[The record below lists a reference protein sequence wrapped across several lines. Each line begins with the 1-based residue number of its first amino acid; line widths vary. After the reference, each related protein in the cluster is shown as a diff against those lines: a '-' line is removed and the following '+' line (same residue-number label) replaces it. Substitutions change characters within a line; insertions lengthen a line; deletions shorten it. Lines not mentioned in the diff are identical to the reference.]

1 VTDST
6 RASKRDATGSGA
18 GLSGAGLGSGSAER
32 LTIGKVLTE
41 LSGDFPDVSASKIR
55 YLEAEGLITPHRTA
69 SGYRTFSPSDV
80 QRLRYILSAQ
90 RDRFWPLKV
99 IGEALDALDRGLTD
113 PDEPRVAPEGA
124 LAADGTDHPG
134 GPSPVPATPGTSRPG
149 RPRPPSPRPDPEVPT
164 AADLLTRHTVSLTGP
179 EVREA
184 TGLDA
189 ETFLALETF
198 GLLQSD
204 ASGHFGEDALAVAAA
219 ARTLSAHGLEA
230 RHLRPFRT
238 AADREIGL
246 AEQVLA
252 TRRGKGTRDERTAEI
267 VSACLA
273 LHVALVR
280 SGLSR

>member
-1 VTDST
+1 MSEGST
-6 RASKRDATGSGA
+6 PGVGGTGPGAAASD
-18 GLSGAGLGSGSAER
+18 R
-32 LTIGKVLTE
+32 LTIGKVLAA
-41 LSGDFPDVSASKIR
+41 LADDFPDVSASKIR
-55 YLEAEGLITPHRTA
+55 FLEAEGLVTPQRTA
-69 SGYRTFSPSDV
+69 SGYRTFSQADV
-80 QRLRYILSAQ
+80 QRLRYILQAQ

-113 PDEPRVAPEGA
+113 DPGPVTSPDSPGAPGS
-124 LAADGTDHPG
+124 AAT
-134 GPSPVPATPGTSRPG
+134 TRPG
-149 RPRPPSPRPDPEVPT
+149 RPRPPSPRPDPEVPSPRS
-164 AADLLTRHTVSLTGP
+164 LLERHTVSLTGA

-184 TGLDA
+184 TGLDP
-189 ETFLALETF
+189 ETFVALETY

-204 ASGHFGEDALAVAAA
+204 AHGHYGEDALAVAGA
-219 ARTLSAHGLEA
+219 ARALAAHGLEA

-252 TRRGKGTRDERTAEI
+252 TRHGGGTREERAAEI

>member
-1 VTDST
+1 MGARGVEVSGGSA
-6 RASKRDATGSGA
+6 ASSRGA
-18 GLSGAGLGSGSAER
+18 GPAQPSSER
-32 LTIGKVLTE
+32 LTIGKVIAE
-41 LSGDFPDVSASKIR
+41 LADDFPDVSASKIR
-55 YLEAEGLITPHRTA
+55 YLEAEGLVTPQRTA
-69 SGYRTFSPSDV
+69 SGYRTFSQADL
-80 QRLRYILSAQ
+80 QRLRYILRAQ

-99 IGEALDALDRGLTD
+99 IGEALDALDRGLTED
-113 PDEPRVAPEGA
+113 P
-124 LAADGTDHPG
+124 
-134 GPSPVPATPGTSRPG
+134 GPPATDAQPRPG
-149 RPRPPSPRPDPEVPT
+149 RPRPPAPRPDPEVPSPER
-164 AADLLTRHTVSLTGP
+164 LLERHTVSLTGA

-184 TGLDA
+184 TGLDT
-189 ETFLALETF
+189 ETFVALETY

-204 ASGHFGEDALAVAAA
+204 PDGHYGQDALAVAAA
-219 ARTLSAHGLEA
+219 AHALAAHGLEA

-252 TRRGKGTRDERTAEI
+252 TRHGDGTREERAAEI

>member
-1 VTDST
+1 VSEDNAA
-6 RASKRDATGSGA
+6 ASGDTTVPPRSSSG
-18 GLSGAGLGSGSAER
+18 R
-32 LTIGKVLTE
+32 LTIGKVLAE
-41 LSGDFPDVSASKIR
+41 LCDEFPDVSASKIR
-55 YLEAEGLITPHRTA
+55 YLEAEGLITPQRTA
-69 SGYRTFSPSDV
+69 SGYRTFSEADV
-80 QRLRYILSAQ
+80 QRLRYILTAQ

-99 IGEALDALDRGLTD
+99 IAEALDALDRGLTD
-113 PDEPRVAPEGA
+113 PAQGS
-124 LAADGTDHPG
+124 AATDSASTSASFGTE
-134 GPSPVPATPGTSRPG
+134 STPGPLVSSRPG
-149 RPRPPSPRPDPEVPT
+149 RPRPPSPRPDPEVPS
-164 AADLLTRHTVSLTGP
+164 AASLLQRHTVSLTGA

-184 TGLDA
+184 TGLDV
-189 ETFLALETF
+189 ETFGALETF

-204 ASGHFGEDALAVAAA
+204 PTGHYGEDALAVAAA
-219 ARTLSAHGLEA
+219 AQTLAAHGLEA

-252 TRRGKGTRDERTAEI
+252 TRHGPGTREERTAQI

>member
-1 VTDST
+1 VTESS
-6 RASKRDATGSGA
+6 RADGGA
-18 GLSGAGLGSGSAER
+18 DRR
-32 LTIGKVLTE
+32 LTIGKVLAE
-41 LSGDFPDVSASKIR
+41 LRDDFPDVSASKIR
-55 YLEAEGLITPHRTA
+55 FLEAEGLITPHRTA
-69 SGYRTFSPSDV
+69 SGYRTFSGSDV

-113 PDEPRVAPEGA
+113 PGDGAGLERGDSGAGSDPARVVDDVLGAHDATGSDAGPYAPPPRA
-124 LAADGTDHPG
+124 
-134 GPSPVPATPGTSRPG
+134 G
-149 RPRPPSPRPDPEVPT
+149 RPRPPSPRPDAEVPST
-164 AADLLTRHTVSLTGP
+164 SSLLERHTVALTGS

-189 ETFLALETF
+189 ETFLALETY

-204 ASGHFGEDALAVAAA
+204 HSGHYGEDALAVAAA
-219 ARTLSAHGLEA
+219 ARALAAHGLEA

-252 TRRGKGTRDERTAEI
+252 TRHGRGTREERAAEI

>member
-1 VTDST
+1 MS
-6 RASKRDATGSGA
+6 AINAA
-18 GLSGAGLGSGSAER
+18 GDGSAQR
-32 LTIGKVLTE
+32 LTIGKVLAE
-41 LSGDFPDVSASKIR
+41 LGDDVPDISASKVR
-55 YLEAEGLITPHRTA
+55 YLEAEGLITPQRTT

-113 PDEPRVAPEGA
+113 PAHGPDAR
-124 LAADGTDHPG
+124 DGTDRG
-134 GPSPVPATPGTSRPG
+134 DSAPSGAERAAASRPG
-149 RPRPPSPRPDPEVPT
+149 RPRPPAPRPDPEVPS
-164 AADLLTRHTVSLTGP
+164 AASLLERHTISLTGP

-184 TGLDA
+184 TGLDK
-189 ETFLALETF
+189 ETFLALEAF
-198 GLLQSD
+198 GLLRGD

-219 ARTLSAHGLEA
+219 AHTLAAHGLEA

-252 TRRGKGTRDERTAEI
+252 TRHGQGTRDERAAEI

-280 SGLSR
+280 SGLSH